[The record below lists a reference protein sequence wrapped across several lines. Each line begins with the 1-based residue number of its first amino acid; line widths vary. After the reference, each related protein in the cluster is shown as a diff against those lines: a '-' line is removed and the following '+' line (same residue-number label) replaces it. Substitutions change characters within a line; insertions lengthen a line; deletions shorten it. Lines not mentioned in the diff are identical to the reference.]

1 MARSGKGWRE
11 AITVYAEP
19 RVLSLLFFGFSSG
32 LPLALTAS
40 TLATWLAD
48 VGVSLTTIG
57 FFAAVGAPYSLKFL
71 WAPVIDR
78 VRLPGLYGL
87 LGHRRAWL
95 VTIQCALILAIIG
108 LGASDP
114 RDGPVLTALFALLVS
129 FLSASQ
135 DVVIDA
141 YRVEILDADQYAA
154 GAATTVFGYR
164 IGMLVSGAG
173 ALFLADRM
181 PWLTV
186 FLVMA
191 AVQGIGLLVTLFRPE
206 PPARGEATLAAEEAA
221 AARLL
226 GAPGTRDAFRRA
238 MAWIYV
244 AAIAPFREFLTRN
257 SLRTAAVILAFV
269 VFYKFG
275 DALAGTMTNPFL
287 LRIGF
292 TKSEIAEVV
301 KLFGFVATLV
311 GLALGGSLI
320 KVMGLFRALLLCGIL
335 QLASNLLFA
344 VQAMLGPDMA
354 FLAVTIGFENLAG
367 GMGSA
372 VFVAYISSLC
382 NLAFTATQYALL
394 SSLAVVGRTLLSTGG
409 GAVAEAVGWVQFF
422 TLTALAAVPGLLLLF
437 YLNRLGLGVR
447 VEARSPSS
455 A

>member
-1 MARSGKGWRE
+1 MAKTEPGWRK
-11 AITVYAEP
+11 AIAVYGEP
-19 RVLSLLFFGFSSG
+19 RVFFLLFFGFSSG

-57 FFAAVGAPYSLKFL
+57 LFAAVGAPYSLKFL

-78 VRLPGLYGL
+78 VRLPGLSAV

-95 VTIQCALILAIIG
+95 VTIQIALIAAIIG

-114 RDGPVLTALFALLVS
+114 RHAPAMTAVFALLLS

-141 YRVEILDADQYAA
+141 YRVEILDPDQYAA

-181 PWLTV
+181 SWEMV
-186 FLVMA
+186 FLIMA
-191 AVQGIGLLVTLFRPE
+191 AVQAVGLCVTLIRPE
-206 PPARGEATLAAEEAA
+206 PPQRGLDALAEE
-221 AARLL
+221 RETSERILKRF
-226 GAPGTRDAFRRA
+226 PGLTPGLQRTLS
-238 MAWIYV
+238 WIYV
-244 AAIAPFREFLTRN
+244 AAIAPFHEFMTRN
-257 SLRTAAVILAFV
+257 GVKTAVVILAFV

-287 LRIGF
+287 IRIGF
-292 TKSEIAEVV
+292 TKTEIAEVV
-301 KLFGFVATLV
+301 KLFGFAATLV
-311 GLALGGSLI
+311 GLAVGGGLI
-320 KVMGLFRALLLCGIL
+320 RVIGLFQALLLCGIL

-344 VQAMLGPDMA
+344 VQAMLGPDLM

-394 SSLAVVGRTLLSTGG
+394 SSMAVVGRTLLSTGG
-409 GAVAEAVGWVQFF
+409 GAVADAVGWVQFF
-422 TLTALAAVPGLLLLF
+422 ILTAAAAVPGLLLLF
-437 YLNRLGLGVR
+437 YLRRLGLGVR
-447 VEARSPSS
+447 TEARP
-455 A
+455 AQ